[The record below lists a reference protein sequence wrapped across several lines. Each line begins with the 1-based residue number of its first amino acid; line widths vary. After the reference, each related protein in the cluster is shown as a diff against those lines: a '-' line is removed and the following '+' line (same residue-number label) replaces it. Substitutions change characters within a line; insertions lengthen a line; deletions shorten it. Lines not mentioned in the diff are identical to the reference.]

1 MHELGKI
8 EDWRVPVK
16 TRLDGEHL
24 WVKFMVANREP
35 YRPNINDWIARIPLG
50 KRLIFRTNNKSDGD
64 HDRWYFEDNFQ
75 LGFAA
80 TATLDLPLFR
90 EIDERVLLY

>member
-8 EDWRVPVK
+8 DDWRVPVK
-16 TRLDGEHL
+16 TRLEGDHL

-35 YRPNINDWIARIPLG
+35 HRPNINDWIARVPFG
-50 KRLIFRTNNKSDGD
+50 RRLIFRTNNKSDGD

-75 LGFAA
+75 VGFAA